1 MGYMFLYEIMKAATG
16 QHTRPH
22 KRHYIAAFML
32 LLAVVVVLSFGCSLL
47 IVWACAVI
55 RPPFYILGVL
65 SMCFNSI
72 DSGTGSELWE
82 LDGIPRRGNAASR
95 ESRREYAE

>member
-1 MGYMFLYEIMKAATG
+1 MYGFPYEIMKAATG

-22 KRHYIAAFML
+22 KQHYIAAFML
-32 LLAVVVVLSFGCSLL
+32 LLAVVLLSFGCSLL
-47 IVWACAVI
+47 TGAAVAVN
-55 RPPFYILGVL
+55 RYCFYILGVL

-72 DSGTGSELWE
+72 DSGRGSELWE
-82 LDGIPRRGNAASR
+82 LDDIPRRGNAASR

>member
-1 MGYMFLYEIMKAATG
+1 MGIVFLYEITKAATG

-22 KRHYIAAFML
+22 KRHYIAAFVL

-47 IVWACAVI
+47 TGAAVAVN
-55 RPPFYILGVL
+55 RYCFYILGVL

-72 DSGTGSELWE
+72 DSGRGSELWE